1 MYIVV
6 SSINTSILL
15 EDCTV
20 LRLAL
25 NMKFVVSFLLTKQE
39 EISNFDKWILS
50 IGDGDDNED
59 ENC

>member
-25 NMKFVVSFLLTKQE
+25 NMKLMVSFLLTKQE

-50 IGDGDDNED
+50 IGDDDDNED

>member
-1 MYIVV
+1 M
-6 SSINTSILL
+6 
-15 EDCTV
+15 EDCIV

-25 NMKFVVSFLLTKQE
+25 NMKFVVSFLPTKQE

-50 IGDGDDNED
+50 IGDDDDNED